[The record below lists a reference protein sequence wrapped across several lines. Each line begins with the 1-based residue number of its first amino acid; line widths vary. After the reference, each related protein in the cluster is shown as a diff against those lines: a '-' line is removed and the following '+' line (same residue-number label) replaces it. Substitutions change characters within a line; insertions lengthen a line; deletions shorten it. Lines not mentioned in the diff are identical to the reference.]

1 MKARI
6 LLGIVLALVVTFL
19 VTTMAPNGHAQDAS
33 ALRFDIIVKAQ
44 VKAGPPKIYAPMW
57 TAGYTRTLPS
67 GALWL
72 DGDRD
77 GYKGAYGFLSDEA
90 KNVGRF
96 VFAAGYVGGQVTQI
110 TDRYMAEGKRL
121 YDGTLVNGGN
131 EELDDMPVFPSFGP
145 RQRPNEEPSITFLDP
160 DGNVLEVRDYELL
173 SVSPQTTFNLLQ
185 VIDEP
190 FFDQGV
196 RAGSRLH
203 TVYQRVVVGS
213 YYNGKEAANIYY
225 DILAEDYSVVVTLN
239 GEIVEEWG
247 APAEFQPVGLA
258 EARFSVA
265 LGHGIRGFPRA
276 A

>member
-1 MKARI
+1 MRARI

-19 VTTMAPNGHAQDAS
+19 VTTMAPNGHAQNAS

-44 VKAGPPKIYAPMW
+44 IKPGPPKIYVPMW
-57 TAGYTRTLPS
+57 TAPYTRTLPS

-77 GYKGAYGFLSDEA
+77 GYLGAYGFLSDEGD
-90 KNVGRF
+90 NVGRF
-96 VFAAGYVGGQVTQI
+96 TFTAGYDGGQVTQI
-110 TDRYMAEGKRL
+110 TDRYMGEGKRL
-121 YDGTLVNGGN
+121 YDGTLVNGTR
-131 EELDDMPVFPSFGP
+131 ELNDLPEFPSFGP
-145 RQRPNEEPSITFLDP
+145 QQRPNEEPSITFLDP
-160 DGNVLEVRDYELL
+160 DGKVLEVRDYELL
-173 SVSPQTTFNLLQ
+173 TVSPGTTFNLLQ
-185 VIDEP
+185 VINEP

-247 APAEFQPVGLA
+247 APAEFQPVSLPLPAISG
-258 EARFSVA
+258 VGGY
-265 LGHGIRGFPRA
+265 GHRGYPRA